1 MTSGLYM
8 LLCLIGR
15 TGLNMQP
22 MNIHHP
28 IWWFPNPSLDG
39 AAGTIGYFCAFSA
52 LKYKSLIWH
61 TILS

>member
-28 IWWFPNPSLDG
+28 IWWFPNPSLEG
-39 AAGTIGYFCAFSA
+39 AAGSIGYFCAFSA
-52 LKYKSLIWH
+52 LKYK
-61 TILS
+61 